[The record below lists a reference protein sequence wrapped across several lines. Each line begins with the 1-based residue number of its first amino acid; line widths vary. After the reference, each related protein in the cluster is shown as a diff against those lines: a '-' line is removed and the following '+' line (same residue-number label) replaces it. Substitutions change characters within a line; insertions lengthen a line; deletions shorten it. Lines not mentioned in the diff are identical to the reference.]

1 MRVPV
6 LLIGVLVASAACA
19 STRVLFPVGPSVPAP
34 EAIDAWSTASE
45 ACRGASLFSAELRVN
60 GRLGDESLRSVTL
73 QGAVTRGGEIKLL
86 AVAPA
91 GPPIFDLAGRA
102 ERATLKLPREK
113 RVLVAPAA
121 DIVEALIGLP
131 LAPAD
136 LVELLAG
143 CVAAGPATDGSR
155 VNDTQFVTLL
165 GGAARARL
173 QRDGTTWRITAG
185 ERANVLVEY
194 VQFQG
199 RWPSVARLSSRSG
212 AAVRVALEMN
222 IGQIAVNTTLS
233 SRTFVADVPPDYTP
247 MTIDELRAIGP
258 LGAGRSGGSPQ
269 GAR

>member
-1 MRVPV
+1 MRVQW
-6 LLIGVLVASAACA
+6 LLIGALATSVACA
-19 STRVLFPVGPSVPAP
+19 SPRIAFPTGPAEPAP
-34 EAIDAWSTASE
+34 DAVDAWTVASE
-45 ACRGASLFSAELRVN
+45 ACRGAQLFSAELRVS
-60 GRLGDESLRSVTL
+60 GRVADEPLGRGTL

-131 LAPAD
+131 LTPAD

-143 CVAAGPATDGSR
+143 CVAAGPATDGTR
-155 VNDTQFVTLL
+155 VKNDRFVTLL

-173 QRDGTTWRITAG
+173 RQDGATWRITAG

-212 AAVRVALEMN
+212 AAVRVALEMTIN
-222 IGQIAVNTTLS
+222 QIAVNTTLPA
-233 SRTFVADVPPDYTP
+233 RTFVADVPSDYTP
-247 MTIDELRAIGP
+247 MTIDELRTIGP